1 MYDHINLIV
10 MDTDHGEGATGAII
24 KDHVRAVAQ
33 GGGDKVESAVAGLKL
48 IAAGKKVDYAGAS
61 GPCDFTDVGD
71 ITDSKF
77 LYQQVKAGKLVN
89 LKVA

>member
-1 MYDHINLIV
+1 MENLIS
-10 MDTDHGEGATGAII
+10 T
-24 KDHVRAVAQ
+24 
-33 GGGDKVESAVAGLKL
+33 
-48 IAAGKKVDYAGAS
+48 
-61 GPCDFTDVGD
+61 

>member
-1 MYDHINLIV
+1 M
-10 MDTDHGEGATGAII
+10 
-24 KDHVRAVAQ
+24 RRVAQ

-48 IAAGKKVDYAGAS
+48 VAAGKKIDYVGAS
-61 GPCDFTDVGD
+61 GPCDFTDIGD

-77 LYQQVKAGKLVN
+77 RYEQVKAGKLVL